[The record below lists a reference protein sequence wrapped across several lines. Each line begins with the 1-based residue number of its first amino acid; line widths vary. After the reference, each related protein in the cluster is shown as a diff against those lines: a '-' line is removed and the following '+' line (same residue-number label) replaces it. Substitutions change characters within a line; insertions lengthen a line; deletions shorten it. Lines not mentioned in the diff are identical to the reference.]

1 MTTTIDNE
9 QKTLNVP
16 NLRFPEFE
24 GEWEECKLGDVAMVV
39 GGGTPDTN
47 NHKYWNGDIQWFTPS
62 EIGRDK
68 YVTNSL
74 RTISE
79 EGLNK
84 SSAKLLPIGT
94 ILLSSRATVGECSI
108 NKVECTT
115 NQGFQS
121 LIPKEYFSKE
131 FVFYLMQTKRKELIR
146 KSCGSTFL
154 EISANEVRKIKIAVP
169 TSKEQEKISKLL
181 ALLDERISTQNKIIE
196 DLKKLKCAIIE
207 NVLNNCHDNK
217 MRLGD
222 VGIYIRGL
230 TYSSKDVVEQKGTIV
245 MRSNNIVS
253 GGMLDYCNNIVR
265 VNKQISQ
272 EQQLQNGDIVIC
284 MANGSSAL
292 VGKTSFYDGKCLYPI
307 TVGAFCG
314 IYRSKM
320 PITKWLF
327 QTNRYH
333 RNIWNSL
340 QGGNGAIAN
349 LNGEDILRMSFPTP
363 DKSTIGHCIKLLS
376 SLDLLIKNN
385 VSLYAMFSQQ
395 KEYLLQQMFI

>member
-1 MTTTIDNE
+1 MVENKD
-9 QKTLNVP
+9 KKVLNVP
-16 NLRFPEFE
+16 NLRFKEFE
-24 GEWEECKLGDVAMVV
+24 GEWEKCKLGDITQNFTRRNKEKIQYPMFSV
-39 GGGTPDTN
+39 TN
-47 NHKYWNGDIQWFTPS
+47 ERGFVPQS
-62 EIGRDK
+62 EQFEGRDMVGDDIK
-68 YVTNSL
+68 AYKIIQSQEFAYNPARINVGSIAMYSGKAPCMISSLYVCFKT
-74 RTISE
+74 TQ
-79 EGLNK
+79 
-84 SSAKLLPIGT
+84 
-94 ILLSSRATVGECSI
+94 
-108 NKVECTT
+108 KVDDEW
-115 NQGFQS
+115 
-121 LIPKEYFSKE
+121 
-131 FVFYLMQTKRKELIR
+131 LMQLLKTARLNYCYNVNGEGGVRVYLFYPNFARIR
-146 KSCGSTFL
+146 VSLPSLTEQK
-154 EISANEVRKIKIAVP
+154 KIACF
-169 TSKEQEKISKLL
+169 LN
-181 ALLDERISTQNKIIE
+181 LLDERISTQNKIIE

-230 TYSSKDVVEQKGTIV
+230 TYSSNDVVEQKGTIV

-253 GGMLDYCNNIVR
+253 GGLLDYCNNVVR
-265 VNKQISQ
+265 VNKQILQ

-292 VGKTSFYDGKCLYPI
+292 VGKTSFYEGKCLSPI

-333 RNIWNSL
+333 RYIWNSL

-376 SLDLLIKNN
+376 SLDLLIENN
-385 VSLYAMFSQQ
+385 VSLCSMFSQQ

>member
-181 ALLDERISTQNKIIE
+181 ALLDERIATQSKIIE

-207 NVLNNCHDNK
+207 NVLNNCHNNK
-217 MRLGD
+217 IRLGD

-385 VSLYAMFSQQ
+385 VSLCAMFSQQ

>member
-385 VSLYAMFSQQ
+385 VSLCAMFSQQ

>member
-24 GEWEECKLGDVAMVV
+24 GEWEKCKLGDVCNTSTGNKNTQDKTDDGIYPFYVRSQTVERINSWTFDGEAILTAGDGV
-39 GGGTPDTN
+39 GVGKVFHHTYG
-47 NHKYWNGDIQWFTPS
+47 K
-62 EIGRDK
+62 IGVHQRVYILSNFKCDANYLFHFFSSK
-68 YVTNSL
+68 FYNRVK
-74 RTISE
+74 RM
-79 EGLNK
+79 
-84 SSAKLLPIGT
+84 SAKN
-94 ILLSSRATVGECSI
+94 SVDSV
-108 NKVECTT
+108 
-115 NQGFQS
+115 
-121 LIPKEYFSKE
+121 
-131 FVFYLMQTKRKELIR
+131 RKEMITDMPL
-146 KSCGSTFL
+146 SLPCCQ
-154 EISANEVRKIKIAVP
+154 EQVKIGYIL
-169 TSKEQEKISKLL
+169 SI
-181 ALLDERISTQNKIIE
+181 LDERISTQNKIIE

-265 VNKQISQ
+265 VNKQILQ
-272 EQQLQNGDIVIC
+272 EQQLQNGDVVIC

-292 VGKTSFYDGKCLYPI
+292 VGKTSFYDGKCLSPI

>member
-1 MTTTIDNE
+1 
-9 QKTLNVP
+9 
-16 NLRFPEFE
+16 
-24 GEWEECKLGDVAMVV
+24 
-39 GGGTPDTN
+39 
-47 NHKYWNGDIQWFTPS
+47 
-62 EIGRDK
+62 
-68 YVTNSL
+68 
-74 RTISE
+74 
-79 EGLNK
+79 
-84 SSAKLLPIGT
+84 
-94 ILLSSRATVGECSI
+94 
-108 NKVECTT
+108 
-115 NQGFQS
+115 
-121 LIPKEYFSKE
+121 
-131 FVFYLMQTKRKELIR
+131 
-146 KSCGSTFL
+146 
-154 EISANEVRKIKIAVP
+154 
-169 TSKEQEKISKLL
+169 
-181 ALLDERISTQNKIIE
+181 
-196 DLKKLKCAIIE
+196 
-207 NVLNNCHDNK
+207 
-217 MRLGD
+217 MRLGN

-230 TYSSKDVVEQKGTIV
+230 TYSSNDVVEQKGTIV

-265 VNKQISQ
+265 VNKQILQ

-292 VGKTSFYDGKCLYPI
+292 VGKTSFYDGKCLSPI

-333 RNIWNSL
+333 RNIWKSL

-376 SLDLLIKNN
+376 SLDLLIENN
-385 VSLYAMFSQQ
+385 VSLCSMFSQQ